1 MHTNKFA
8 QADYT
13 QVVAKPMLS
22 VQKRGEIMIHGSRHY
37 ARQQKCI
44 FFINQYLERK
54 KNTTHFSH

>member
-44 FFINQYLERK
+44 FFI
-54 KNTTHFSH
+54 